1 VLTCVGSW
9 PASRDR
15 ADGGFVMVEALVAI
29 AVVSIVMLSLTSFFV
44 ITTRITSE
52 QGDRQSGIQAADDA
66 MERAKGL
73 QGGAILTGRDQT
85 SSTTQWTTNV
95 PSAAQDLLGTTTMA
109 YDTGAAAGAGATA
122 ALPTT
127 YRAVTL
133 NGVQYRQYWYI
144 GACQRAT
151 GATGCLAT
159 SLTSGFTA
167 FYRVIVAVTWAGRSC
182 AGGTCV
188 FVTSSL
194 IGSNTSEPIFNTGT
208 PALTTPSTQTNDQS
222 VALSFTVDESGGATP
237 LTWAASSLPTGL
249 AIDTSSGE
257 ISGTPTATGAFSPTV
272 NVTDAYGVQDSV
284 TFSWVIKA
292 LPAMTA
298 PGTVSSPGG
307 VAFSKTFVVG
317 NGTSPYTWGAS
328 GLPPGLS
335 LIANPLYYTNNDLG
349 FWMPNQPDGSQV
361 YKYTATQGYEVSTFD
376 GIAGQW
382 SNPTLQVE
390 IGTGFFFRN
399 TSQTALTFTFVGEV
413 PQGWLTN
420 SLPEGFS
427 TKGSLVPA
435 SQTLSWH
442 QIPGEIGDEIRTYTN
457 DLQGGGSYNISVY
470 TADGWTP
477 DLTLNIGQGFWI
489 YKQNAQDWV
498 RYFTVN

>member
-1 VLTCVGSW
+1 
-9 PASRDR
+9 
-15 ADGGFVMVEALVAI
+15 M
-29 AVVSIVMLSLTSFFV
+29 
-44 ITTRITSE
+44 
-52 QGDRQSGIQAADDA
+52 
-66 MERAKGL
+66 
-73 QGGAILTGRDQT
+73 
-85 SSTTQWTTNV
+85 
-95 PSAAQDLLGTTTMA
+95 
-109 YDTGAAAGAGATA
+109 
-122 ALPTT
+122 
-127 YRAVTL
+127 
-133 NGVQYRQYWYI
+133 
-144 GACQRAT
+144 
-151 GATGCLAT
+151 
-159 SLTSGFTA
+159 
-167 FYRVIVAVTWAGRSC
+167 
-182 AGGTCV
+182 
-188 FVTSSL
+188 
-194 IGSNTSEPIFNTGT
+194 
-208 PALTTPSTQTNDQS
+208 
-222 VALSFTVDESGGATP
+222 
-237 LTWAASSLPTGL
+237 
-249 AIDTSSGE
+249 
-257 ISGTPTATGAFSPTV
+257 
-272 NVTDAYGVQDSV
+272 
-284 TFSWVIKA
+284 
-292 LPAMTA
+292 
-298 PGTVSSPGG
+298 
-307 VAFSKTFVVG
+307 
-317 NGTSPYTWGAS
+317 
-328 GLPPGLS
+328 S

-399 TSQTALTFTFVGEV
+399 TSQSNLTFTFVGEV

>member
-1 VLTCVGSW
+1 
-9 PASRDR
+9 
-15 ADGGFVMVEALVAI
+15 MVEALVAI

-335 LIANPLYYTNNDLG
+335 LDSTTGTVSGTPTAVGANNVTLTVTDFYNQASSQTFSWTVPALSVTG
-349 FWMPNQPDGSQV
+349 FAVPSSHVGATITSVTLAAAGGIQPYASW
-361 YKYTATQGYEVSTFD
+361 TAT
-376 GIAGQW
+376 
-382 SNPTLQVE
+382 
-390 IGTGFFFRN
+390 
-399 TSQTALTFTFVGEV
+399 
-413 PQGWLTN
+413 
-420 SLPEGFS
+420 SLPAGLSLNGS
-427 TKGSLVPA
+427 TGVISGTPTAAGTSSVVIKVTDA
-435 SQTLSWH
+435 AANTATLTVSW
-442 QIPGEIGDEIRTYTN
+442 
-457 DLQGGGSYNISVY
+457 
-470 TADGWTP
+470 
-477 DLTLNIGQGFWI
+477 
-489 YKQNAQDWV
+489 
-498 RYFTVN
+498 TVS